1 MSKWMKT
8 MVGSNTDTP
17 AADKNCRRGLLPIIL
32 KSSIRQRNL
41 KSILQHFLKPYF
53 FACVQ
58 IFYCFILHRF
68 INHIVGTVEIIFYII
83 FLHSRTP
90 PSYIHY
96 LMVPLMTPLKKI
108 HNR

>member
-8 MVGSNTDTP
+8 MVGSNTETP

-32 KSSIRQRNL
+32 TSTIQQRNL

-53 FACVQ
+53 FGCVQ

-68 INHIVGTVEIIFYII
+68 INHIVGAVEIIFIAFFSTVAPAFIYS
-83 FLHSRTP
+83 LLNGTTYDTTQKNS
-90 PSYIHY
+90 
-96 LMVPLMTPLKKI
+96 
-108 HNR
+108 